1 MLEHELDKLLEE
13 MDNLNKEFD
22 RLMEMGS
29 PPAPPPTP
37 PKFIHPSVWDSILN
51 KETEKDNQNIRNEQV
66 KEKYQL
72 NKSVKKVNN
81 KLYTKNN
88 NVIYPL
94 VWMRKL
100 DN

>member
-1 MLEHELDKLLEE
+1 MMEHELDKLLEE
-13 MDNLNKEFD
+13 MDKLNAEFD
-22 RLMEMGS
+22 KLMELGA
-29 PPAPPPTP
+29 PPAPLPPP

-51 KETEKDNQNIRNEQV
+51 EEKKKDNQNIRNQQV
-66 KEKYQL
+66 KDTYNL
-72 NKSVKKVNN
+72 NKSSSGKNN

-100 DN
+100 N